1 MSVRFA
7 AIVASIGLGLASC
20 KGMGGFASG
29 LGHVASGIGHVAS
42 GLGHVAG
49 NVAVAAA
56 KAAPAIA
63 RATPLVARAAGQAL
77 PVALRVTETVAE
89 AVALASDTSG
99 DEYQPTSDEST
110 SSLGADNIPGAPGAY
125 DPCLS
130 CPDAMPCEACMG
142 WGNNSCRDTPGG
154 ALMRCESQ

>member
-1 MSVRFA
+1 MSVRLA

-29 LGHVASGIGHVAS
+29 LGHAASGLGHVAS

-49 NVAVAAA
+49 SVAVAAA

-89 AVALASDTSG
+89 AVMLASDTSG
-99 DEYQPTSDEST
+99 EDFEATSDESAPA
-110 SSLGADNIPGAPGAY
+110 LGEDNVPGAPGAY

-142 WGNNSCRDTPGG
+142 WNNNACRDTPGG
-154 ALMRCESQ
+154 ASMRCESE

>member
-7 AIVASIGLGLASC
+7 AIVLSLGLALPSC

-29 LGHVASGIGHVAS
+29 LGHVASGLGHVAS

-63 RATPLVARAAGQAL
+63 RAAPLVGHAAAQAL
-77 PVALRVTETVAE
+77 PVAMQVTETVAE
-89 AVALASDTSG
+89 AVVLAGDVSSDDDQPASD
-99 DEYQPTSDEST
+99 EP
-110 SSLGADNIPGAPGAY
+110 SSSGADNIPSAPGAY

-130 CPDAMPCEACMG
+130 CPDAMPCEACLG
-142 WGNNSCRDTPGG
+142 WNNNSCRDTPGG
-154 ALMRCESQ
+154 ATMRCESQ